1 MFEETTVRRRLY
13 FVLPDIHSARR
24 TVDDLLLARINDRD
38 MRFLGSR
45 GTDLGELHEANVLQ
59 KSDLVH
65 GAELGMIVGGI
76 GGFLIGMLIVLTP
89 PDGVDMQMITVLIS
103 SVVGA
108 LLGAWGASLVAASTP
123 NSKLRDFEQDMAA
136 GRLLMMV
143 DVPASRVDEVRALVQ
158 RRHPEAMGGRMEPTM
173 PAFP

>member
-13 FVLPDIHSARR
+13 FVLPDMHSARR
-24 TVDDLLLARINDRD
+24 TVDDLLLARINHRN
-38 MRFLGSR
+38 MHFLASR
-45 GTDLGELHEANVLQ
+45 GTDLGELREANVLQ

-65 GAELGMIVGGI
+65 GAELGMIIGGVGGI
-76 GGFLIGMLIVLTP
+76 VIGLMIVLTP
-89 PDGVDMQMITVLIS
+89 PEGVDMHMITVLIS
-103 SVVGA
+103 SIAGA
-108 LLGAWGASLVAASTP
+108 LLGAWGASLIAASTP
-123 NSKLRDFEQDMAA
+123 NSKLRDFEKDMAA

-158 RRHPEAMGGRMEPTM
+158 RRHPEAMGGRVEPTM